1 LNSNGP
7 RRLGYLQM
15 KRIAGAL
22 LALAALLYA
31 AATALQHRHPAWR
44 YVAAFAEAA
53 MIGAIADWFAVV
65 ALFRRPLG
73 LPIPHTAIIPS
84 NKARIGRE
92 LADFICDNFLDTP
105 HLIDK
110 LRAIDPAA
118 QLAKWL
124 SDPQHASSLGGHLA
138 AAARYGLAAFDDE
151 RVRRF
156 VGGTVL
162 QQLERIDVT
171 RAAGQVLDLLTAQG
185 RHQALLDEVLRQLAS
200 LLEDEDLR
208 NRIAEAIA
216 AEVKYLRYVGLD
228 MVAGELVAKK
238 MVAGVARLIGE
249 LGEDPQ
255 HELRQRFDGFM
266 LRTIERLKDDP
277 ALRERGEQIKRDLL
291 HHPTVGA
298 YLQGLWSEVLAWLQA
313 DLAREDSTVRARIAD
328 GALSLGAK
336 LAADAPMQQWINDQV
351 MAAAPH
357 AVARYR
363 EDIRHYIVSRVDAWD
378 TEEMTRELERSIGR
392 DLQFVRLNGTLVGGL
407 IGLAIYSLTEWLRR
421 G

>member
-1 LNSNGP
+1 LNPP
-7 RRLGYLQM
+7 RRIGFVRM
-15 KRIAGAL
+15 KRIAGGL

-31 AATALQHRHPAWR
+31 AATALQPRHPAWR

-105 HLIDK
+105 HVLDK

-118 QLAKWL
+118 QLAQWL
-124 SDPQHASSLGGHLA
+124 SDPAHARSLGTHLA

-151 RVRRF
+151 RVRAF
-156 VGGTVL
+156 VRGTVL
-162 QQLERIDVT
+162 QQLQRIDFT

-185 RHQALLDEVLRQLAS
+185 RHQALLDEVLRQLAQ
-200 LLEDEDLR
+200 LLQDEDLR
-208 NRIAEAIA
+208 DRIAGAVA

-228 MVAGELVAKK
+228 VVAGELVAKK

-266 LRTIERLKDDP
+266 ARTIERLKKDP
-277 ALRERGEQIKRDLL
+277 AVRRRGEEIRHELL
-291 HHPTVGA
+291 QHPTVGA

-313 DLAREDSTVRARIAD
+313 DLAREDSTLRARVAD
-328 GALSLGAK
+328 GALSLGAR
-336 LAADAPMQQWINDQV
+336 LSADAPMRQWINDQV
-351 MAAAPH
+351 MAAAPQ
-357 AVARYR
+357 AIARYR
-363 EDIRHYIVSRVDAWD
+363 EDIRRYIALRVDAWD
-378 TEEMTRELERSIGR
+378 TGEMTRELERSIGR
-392 DLQFVRLNGTLVGGL
+392 DLQFVRINGTLVGGL
-407 IGLAIYSLTEWLRR
+407 IGLAIFSLTEWLR